1 MGASAYHPVAAL
13 VRELHV
19 IRPAEDRAASWL
31 LGAPGKTPLSPVSAW
46 QMSRIYGLVMVDEP
60 TEGSVPSWVFV
71 VGGLFVFS
79 IFAGVLIP
87 GASFG
92 FAFVMGGLLLL
103 VWQWL
108 SK

>member
-1 MGASAYHPVAAL
+1 
-13 VRELHV
+13 
-19 IRPAEDRAASWL
+19 
-31 LGAPGKTPLSPVSAW
+31 
-46 QMSRIYGLVMVDEP
+46 MVNEP

-79 IFAGVLIP
+79 IFAGVIIP
-87 GASFG
+87 GVSFG

>member
-1 MGASAYHPVAAL
+1 
-13 VRELHV
+13 
-19 IRPAEDRAASWL
+19 
-31 LGAPGKTPLSPVSAW
+31 
-46 QMSRIYGLVMVDEP
+46 MSRTYGLTMVNEP

-79 IFAGVLIP
+79 IFAGVIIP
-87 GASFG
+87 GVSFG